1 MFRFRVLDEPVTL
14 ETLVARVREVLRCP
28 ARAVRLKYR
37 DDEND
42 WCIVGSDKDL
52 CEALTVAKSSRVA
65 EARGGGRRGVSVGVR
80 GGIRQRAPASD
91 RSAARARDAAGKA
104 FVVKAHFGED
114 VVRLK
119 LEPGMSVADLLSR
132 LQNSI
137 NVEPTRL
144 RLKYKDDVGELCALV
159 GDADLDECRAVFAHT
174 GTMRLYA
181 VG

>member
-1 MFRFRVLDEPVTL
+1 MGSLAAGSFLGAGVSLRS
-14 ETLVARVREVLRCP
+14 VRGFG
-28 ARAVRLKYR
+28 ARAP
-37 DDEND
+37 
-42 WCIVGSDKDL
+42 
-52 CEALTVAKSSRVA
+52 
-65 EARGGGRRGVSVGVR
+65 RGGGASTSA
-80 GGIRQRAPASD
+80 APAAVWFAAKGVEAKEGEARREE
-91 RSAARARDAAGKA
+91 RSPRRVAVELWDKAQRARDAAGKA

-119 LEPGMSVADLLSR
+119 LEPGMNVADLLSR

-137 NVEPTRL
+137 DVEPTRL

>member
-1 MFRFRVLDEPVTL
+1 MTL
-14 ETLVARVREVLRCP
+14 ETLVARVRDVLRCP
-28 ARAVRLKYR
+28 ARAVRQEPGRRERLVHR
-37 DDEND
+37 Q
-42 WCIVGSDKDL
+42 GDKDL
-52 CEALTVAKSSRVA
+52 CEALTVAESSHVSLKLVA
-65 EARGGGRRGVSVGVR
+65 EDGAAFPSRARGHPAAR
-80 GGIRQRAPASD
+80 PASD

-119 LEPGMSVADLLSR
+119 LEPGMNVADLLSR

-137 NVEPTRL
+137 DVEPTRL

-159 GDADLDECRAVFAHT
+159 RDADLDECRAVFAHT